1 MVAPGLNAP
10 RLLFLLGVVL
20 GPALAVESVLTRG
33 GQRLA
38 KQAEE
43 ENSGILY
50 TDSAGNNLHVSTLP
64 KHSDTVREGAWGIRM
79 SGCQCEVVTGEAL
92 GANWAS
98 LRCSRCMELRHLR
111 LA

>member
-1 MVAPGLNAP
+1 MAVLGLNAH
-10 RLLFLLGVVL
+10 RLFFLLGVVL
-20 GPALAVESVLTRG
+20 GSALAVESMLTRG

-43 ENSGILY
+43 KNRGILY
-50 TDSAGNNLHVSTLP
+50 TNSAGNNLPVSTLN